1 MFKPKRA
8 IVLGALVT
16 VMALVLAACSSSNN
30 NANGGG
36 SPSSA
41 PKQVTAA
48 WIYVGS
54 ASDAGWTHQHDLGR
68 QAVVD
73 QFGDQV
79 KTITKENVPEGPQV
93 TQVINEL
100 VNEGANVIFS
110 TSFGF
115 QDAMVK
121 GAQQYPNVYFAQAT
135 GTATASNLKEY
146 FGAGEDG
153 DYLAGMAAGYATK
166 NGKIGY
172 VAPFPIPEV
181 IREIDAYT
189 MGARYVN
196 PNATVR
202 VVWTNSW
209 FDPAKER
216 QAAQSLVASGVD
228 VLGDGVDDPTVGQVA
243 QANNLKWTGYDSDQN
258 SFAPDAFQTAT
269 VYDWG
274 PYYIKAVQ
282 AVMDGTWDQLDS
294 FYYGS
299 MADGMIQLAPFGKTV
314 SAEAQAA
321 ILKREDEIKA
331 GTFDPFTGPITK
343 QDGSVGLQSGE
354 TLPVYDQSNPDTL
367 SKYTINWFV
376 QGVIGSASG

>member
-1 MFKPKRA
+1 MRRPLIMLVA
-8 IVLGALVT
+8 AGAVA
-16 VMALVLAACSSSNN
+16 ALVLSACSNGSSNN
-30 NANGGG
+30 NGNNTK
-36 SPSSA
+36 
-41 PKQVTAA
+41 KQITAA

-68 QAVVD
+68 QAVAD
-73 QFGDQV
+73 KFGTQV
-79 KTITKENVPEGPQV
+79 KTIFKENVPEGPQT

-100 VNEGANVIFS
+100 VNEGADVIFG

-115 QDAMVK
+115 QDAMAK
-121 GAQQYPNVYFAQAT
+121 AAKQYPNVFFAQAT
-135 GTATASNLKEY
+135 GTAVGPNLAEY

-153 DYLAGMAAGYATK
+153 DYLSGMAAGYATK
-166 NGKIGY
+166 NGQIGY

-189 MGARYVN
+189 MGARYVH
-196 PNATVR
+196 PGATVK

-216 QAAQSLVASGVD
+216 QAAQSLVATGVD

-243 QANNLKWTGYDSDQN
+243 QSAGLKWTGYDSDQN
-258 SFAPDAFQTAT
+258 QFAPKAFQTAT
-269 VYDWG
+269 VYNWG
-274 PYYIKAVQ
+274 PYYIRAVQ
-282 AVMDGTWDQLDS
+282 AVLNGTWKAND
-294 FYYGS
+294 FYYGT
-299 MADGMIQLAPFGKTV
+299 MADGMITLAPFGSTV
-314 SAEAQAA
+314 SPQAQAA
-321 ILKREDEIKA
+321 ITKRADQIKA

-343 QDGSVGLQSGE
+343 QDGSVGLAAGQKLSVWD
-354 TLPVYDQSNPDTL
+354 PKNPNTL